1 MNFLQNLLFIILL
14 FGFFACG
21 TDSETITNNPPQN
34 ENQIEN
40 QIEDQIEIQVED
52 TVIVEHIPTTV
63 ISLNGIVYQFGPEL
77 DNNCQLFSEG
87 SDCDG
92 SKMLFL
98 NDSEFLDIAYCG
110 ADKYASMG
118 TYLIETN
125 SVKITYS
132 GIHVRQEYDFDHN
145 EKITTEKNDP
155 KTSTLFSYLC
165 NGEIILELDSK
176 EPYFGTVD
184 YETWIDGEIETL
196 KEEKI
201 WEKLK

>member
-1 MNFLQNLLFIILL
+1 L
-14 FGFFACG
+14 
-21 TDSETITNNPPQN
+21 ITELDNQPPN
-34 ENQIEN
+34 EIEN
-40 QIEDQIEIQVED
+40 DIEVEDEIQAED

-63 ISLNGIVYQFGPEL
+63 TSLNGIVYQFGPEL

-92 SKMLFL
+92 SKILFL

-132 GIHVRQEYDFDHN
+132 GIDVRKEFDSEDN
-145 EKITTEKNDP
+145 ATIIREKNDP
-155 KTSTLFSYLC
+155 KTSKLFSYFC
-165 NGEIILELDSK
+165 NDEIIFELDSE